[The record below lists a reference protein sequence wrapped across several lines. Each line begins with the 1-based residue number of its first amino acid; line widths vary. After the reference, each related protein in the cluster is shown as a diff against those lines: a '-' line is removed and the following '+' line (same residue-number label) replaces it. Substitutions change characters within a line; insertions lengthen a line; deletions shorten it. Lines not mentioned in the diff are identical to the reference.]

1 VGALSGAARQAS
13 LHLPGS
19 GDVIFTCP
27 VSSLSL
33 TNTVP
38 IATPTAAETFA
49 SILRCL
55 THAVVTRSAFGLSPP
70 LIALIINR
78 IREIK
83 QRFADLAARIEAGTY
98 APRRRSS
105 TPPRPPAVR
114 KPRPPPNPL
123 FRKFGWLLPLVP
135 EAVASRGHLENLLRD
150 PEMAALLAAAPVSL
164 ARPIR
169 SLCWMLRVEPP
180 KILARPARP
189 AKPRTPRPPRPKRE
203 PLPHYRPPTPPEA
216 PAWMQNWPRSGTR
229 WFSRTRS
236 RSQPR
241 KA

>member
-1 VGALSGAARQAS
+1 M
-13 LHLPGS
+13 P
-19 GDVIFTCP
+19 P
-27 VSSLSL
+27 
-33 TNTVP
+33 P
-38 IATPTAAETFA
+38 PTPAERFA
-49 SILRCL
+49 DILWYL
-55 THAVVTRSAFGLSPP
+55 AQAVVTRSAFGLSQP
-70 LIALIINR
+70 LIVLIITR
-78 IREIK
+78 IRDAK
-83 QRFADLAARIEAGTY
+83 QAFARLAARIAAGTY

-123 FRKFGWLLPLVP
+123 ARKFGWLLPLVP
-135 EAVASRGHLENLLRD
+135 PAVVFGGQLDSLLRD

-189 AKPRTPRPPRPKRE
+189 AKPRKPRPPRPRRE
-203 PLPHYRPPTPPEA
+203 PLPPYRPPTPPEA
-216 PAWMQNWPRSGTR
+216 PAWMQGEPPVKTR
-229 WFSRTRS
+229 WFSRTRT
-236 RSQPR
+236 RSPPG